1 MNREEFKRF
10 CGSISALYNKSYS
23 NTDELNMLFELYEDY
38 SLKEMQE
45 ALKKHMKESNFLPK
59 PASLLKFA
67 DEAREADRA
76 RELERQRSLIRYDS
90 NGRRIYSCP
99 FCHDSG
105 FMIVDDDPIYSPSS
119 TRCICQNPIKKLE
132 YKRNGRIRLKLKS
145 KHRYSDGYYVFDF
158 SKFMFVSE
166 NKKQQQVSVE
176 KKDPGE
182 ILEAATAEMS
192 FPF

>member
-1 MNREEFKRF
+1 MNRDEFKRF
-10 CGSISALYNKSYS
+10 CGGISALYNKSYS

-38 SLKEMQE
+38 SLKEMQD

-67 DEAREADRA
+67 DEARELKRQEEFA
-76 RELERQRSLIRYDS
+76 RQRSLIRYDS
-90 NGRRIYSCP
+90 NGRQIYSCP

-105 FMIVDDDPIYSPSS
+105 FMIVDDDPIYSPAA
-119 TRCICQNPIKKLE
+119 TRCICQHPIKKLE
-132 YKRNGRIRLKLKS
+132 YERNGRVRLKLKS

-166 NKKQQQVSVE
+166 NKKQQQVSGE
-176 KKDPGE
+176 KKDPDE
-182 ILEAATAEMS
+182 ILKAATAEMS

>member
-23 NTDELNMLFELYEDY
+23 NTDELNMLFELYADY
-38 SLKEMQE
+38 SLAEMQN

-59 PASLLKFA
+59 PAALLKFA

-90 NGRRIYSCP
+90 DGRQIYSCP

-105 FMIVDDDPIYSPSS
+105 FMIVDDDPIYSPAA
-119 TRCICQNPIKKLE
+119 TRCICQHPIKKLE
-132 YKRNGRIRLKLKS
+132 YERNGRVRLKLKS
-145 KHRYSDGYYVFDF
+145 NHRYSDGYYVFDF
-158 SKFMFVSE
+158 SKFMFVLE
-166 NKKQQQVSVE
+166 NRKQQPKKIEKQNPDKLLTAAVE
-176 KKDPGE
+176 E
-182 ILEAATAEMS
+182 LEL
-192 FPF
+192 PF